1 VPLLIA
7 CVPIALMWLHVR
19 GARQQAKDRAD
30 FAATALAKAAA
41 VAEAAA
47 KASRDTS
54 VQVEQVRHQLDGR
67 LTMFMKQLEKRI
79 TEATR

>member
-1 VPLLIA
+1 
-7 CVPIALMWLHVR
+7 MWLQVR
-19 GARQQAKDRAD
+19 RARQQAKDQAD

-67 LTMFMKQLEKRI
+67 LTMFMKQLGKRI
-79 TEATR
+79 TEASTMGRSA